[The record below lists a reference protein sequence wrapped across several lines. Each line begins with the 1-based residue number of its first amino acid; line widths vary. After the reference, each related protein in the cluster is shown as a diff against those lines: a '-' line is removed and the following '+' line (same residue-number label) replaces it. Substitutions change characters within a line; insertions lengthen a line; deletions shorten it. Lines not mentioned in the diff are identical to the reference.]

1 MKLDMEK
8 RKKIPKKPTAMQKRA
23 FQEFLVDDGRTQG
36 EKLVKAGYTEKTAKA
51 PTKVTESL
59 GFKQLFDQY
68 LPDKDLAKKHQ
79 ELMNKKEV
87 HVSTNKF
94 GEVNI
99 TPTGEIDT
107 QAVKAALDMAY
118 KIKGNY
124 KEDNDQKKTEITV
137 NIERAAEIERA
148 LEDL

>member
-1 MKLDMEK
+1 MKVD
-8 RKKIPKKPTAMQKRA
+8 KKIPKKPTAMQKRA
-23 FQEFLVDDGRTQG
+23 FQEFLVDDGGTQG
-36 EKLVKAGYTEKTAKA
+36 EKLVKAGYSSKTAET
-51 PTKVTESL
+51 PTKVTESV
-59 GFKQLFDQY
+59 GFKQLFEQY
-68 LPDKDLAKKHQ
+68 LPDKDLAAKHK

-124 KEDNDQKKTEITV
+124 KEDNDQRKV
-137 NIERAAEIERA
+137 NVTINVERLAEIDRA
-148 LEDL
+148 LDDL

>member
-1 MKLDMEK
+1 MEK

-23 FQEFLVDDGRTQG
+23 FQEYLVDDGRTQA
-36 EKLVKAGYTEKTAKA
+36 EKLVKAGYSEKTAEA
-51 PTKVTESL
+51 PTKVTESV

-68 LPDKDLAKKHQ
+68 LPDKDLAAKHKELLNKQ
-79 ELMNKKEV
+79 EIIMKNQG
-87 HVSTNKF
+87 
-94 GEVNI
+94 GETVCI
-99 TPTGEIDT
+99 PTGQLDT

-124 KEDNDQKKTEITV
+124 KEDNDQKKTEIIV